1 MMKIIF
7 LKKYKKIQK
16 PQTPIKAV
24 TQEKW
29 PKIVQG
35 SSDFFNYSLLACF
48 NQYVILGNR
57 TNVILGG
64 GRLAFQSNPDN
75 SSSILDKWTCQRK
88 DGRDLIGD
96 WKNEKDEMSPGRS
109 VVALN
114 RQELMNVDASKT
126 EFLFG
131 NYFHSLA
138 LI

>member
-1 MMKIIF
+1 M
-7 LKKYKKIQK
+7 
-16 PQTPIKAV
+16 
-24 TQEKW
+24 
-29 PKIVQG
+29 
-35 SSDFFNYSLLACF
+35 
-48 NQYVILGNR
+48 ILGNR

-64 GRLAFQSNPDN
+64 GRLAFQPNPDN

-126 EFLFG
+126 DFLFG
-131 NYFHSLA
+131 NYLHSWAITGGRGLGK
-138 LI
+138 IGCPPPQIS